1 MEDAQYLYKI
11 EIDAQKIRLRFQ
23 TDEGRKTV
31 VTSYTENARDLLLN
45 ETIRE
50 GFDGQYFIDGTL
62 HEISLLEIGKVV
74 ALTIQVVLPKIDRS
88 HLKKVAIRILK
99 ELS

>member
-1 MEDAQYLYKI
+1 
-11 EIDAQKIRLRFQ
+11 LRFQ
-23 TDEGRKTV
+23 TDDGRKTV
-31 VTSYTENARDLLLN
+31 VTSYTDNPRNLLLG

-74 ALTIQVVLPKIDRS
+74 ALTVQVVLPKVDRS
-88 HLKKVAIRILK
+88 HIKKVRTG
-99 ELS
+99 

>member
-1 MEDAQYLYKI
+1 
-11 EIDAQKIRLRFQ
+11 
-23 TDEGRKTV
+23 
-31 VTSYTENARDLLLN
+31 LLLG

-74 ALTIQVVLPKIDRS
+74 ALTVQVVLPKVDRS
-88 HLKKVAIRILK
+88 HIKKVRTG
-99 ELS
+99 